1 MKRALTQFFIKVD
14 ENLICEFHA
23 TTKTNFSHM
32 KNVQFSKIQFKT
44 RLVAL
49 VLLCLLVNST
59 KSLAVDSSLKLQ
71 YIFNNSILD
80 SVSDNS
86 GNGYKAAL
94 KNGAIVKPMGR
105 FNVLDLGSL
114 NGYLDM
120 TAKSGAII
128 NTLTDFT
135 VSLYVYVDAT
145 VNVTAAGNFIW
156 TFANSAD
163 MTSTANGNM
172 FFTAINNRYAISKT
186 NWAAET
192 SVKQNA
198 ALAKGSWQHITYT
211 QSGSAG
217 TVYVNGVQVKTG
229 TVNIKPSDLGATTN
243 NYLGKSCYAGDAYLL
258 KSLMTDFRVYNRAL
272 PASEVTSLASSRA
285 GLDSALVVQ
294 QVADAKAQLALTGLN
309 AIISNLTLP
318 TDGGSG
324 VVVSWSSSQTNVIS
338 NTGVVSRPTA
348 GLDTAVVI
356 LTATLSKNG
365 VTATK
370 SFTAK
375 VVPSLSDKISAQL
388 DSTNLTISGNLNLL
402 RSNLSLSTA
411 GAEGSIITW
420 SSDKPTILS
429 GSGVILNRPAKGT
442 GNSKVLL
449 TASIKKGTVT
459 ITKTFEVYVAEDEG
473 FSAYLFAY
481 FTGNNISQEAFR
493 FALSNDGFV
502 YKALNN
508 NNPVISSASVS
519 STGGIRDPH
528 ILRGENN
535 DFYMVATD
543 MVSALGWNSNRAM
556 ILLKSA
562 NLTDWTSNVI
572 NIPNTYSQYAAADRV
587 WAPQTI
593 YDPTVGK
600 YMVYFAMRLGSF
612 DYDKIYYA
620 YANSTFTALESAP
633 KVLFDNA
640 GLPTIDSD
648 IVLKDGVYNLFF
660 KTEGNGNG
668 IKKAVSTTLT
678 GGYVLYDKYLQSTT
692 NAVEGGCVFRMYNT
706 DNWIL
711 MYDMYTSGAYQ
722 FTTSAD
728 LINFSVVPNGVSFD
742 FTPRHGTI
750 IPITSAEKQ
759 ALNAKWGNSTGIAEK
774 TQISFSVYPN
784 PAVDYLNVTTSG
796 QNSERMKISIYDFKG
811 SKLLEKYAV
820 FATEKVNISTFK
832 SGIYLLTCTTD
843 NGLVS
848 SAKFIVK

>member
-1 MKRALTQFFIKVD
+1 M
-14 ENLICEFHA
+14 
-23 TTKTNFSHM
+23 
-32 KNVQFSKIQFKT
+32 
-44 RLVAL
+44 
-49 VLLCLLVNST
+49 
-59 KSLAVDSSLKLQ
+59 AVDSSLKLQ
-71 YIFNNSILD
+71 YNFNSSVLD

-86 GNGYKAAL
+86 GNSYKAAL
-94 KNGAIVKPMGR
+94 KNGAIVKPLAR
-105 FNVLDLGSL
+105 FHVLDLGSL

-120 TAKSGAII
+120 TSKSGAII

-135 VSLYVYVDAT
+135 VSLYIYVDAT

-156 TFANSAD
+156 TFANSAN
-163 MTSTANGNM
+163 MNSTANGNM
-172 FFTAINNRYAISKT
+172 FFTATNNRYAISKI

-192 SVKQNA
+192 SVRQNA
-198 ALAKGSWQHITYT
+198 AIARGSWQHITYT
-211 QSGSAG
+211 QSGSTG
-217 TVYVNGVQVKTG
+217 TIYVNGNQVKTG
-229 TVNIKPSDLGATTN
+229 TINVKPSDLGATTN

-258 KSLMTDFRVYNRAL
+258 KSLLTDFRVYNRAL

-294 QVADAKAQLALTGLN
+294 QVADSKAQLTLNGLN

-324 VVVSWSSSQTNVIS
+324 VVVSWSSSNTNVIS
-338 NTGVVSRPTA
+338 NTGVVTRPVA
-348 GLDTAVVI
+348 GFDTAVVV

-370 SFTAK
+370 DFTAK

-402 RSNLSLSTA
+402 RSNISLSTA
-411 GAEGSIITW
+411 GTEGSTITW

-429 GSGVILNRPAKGT
+429 NAGVILNRPAKGI
-442 GNSKVLL
+442 GNAKVLL
-449 TASIKKGTVT
+449 SATITKGIIT
-459 ITKTFEVYVAEDEG
+459 ITKTFEVYVAEDED

-493 FALSNDGFV
+493 FALSDDGFV
-502 YKALNN
+502 YKALND
-508 NNPVISSASVS
+508 NNPVISSAAVS

-535 DFYMVATD
+535 EFYMVATD
-543 MVSALGWNSNRAM
+543 MVSALGWSSNRAM
-556 ILLKSA
+556 ILLKST
-562 NLTDWTSNVI
+562 NLTDWTSTVI
-572 NIPNTYSQYAAADRV
+572 NIPNTYSQYSAADRV

-593 YDPTVGK
+593 YDPAVGK
-600 YMVYFAMRLGSF
+600 YMVYFSMKLGSS

-633 KVLFDNA
+633 KVLFDNG

-648 IVLKDGVYNLFF
+648 IVLKDGVYHLFF

-722 FTTSAD
+722 FTNSTD
-728 LINFSVVPNGVSFD
+728 LINFSVVPNTVSFD

-774 TQISFSVYPN
+774 RALSFSIYPN

-796 QNSERMKISIYDFKG
+796 QNSGGMKISICDFKG
-811 SKLLEKYAV
+811 SKLMEKNA
-820 FATEKVNISTFK
+820 ASANEKIKVSSFK
-832 SGIYLLTCTTD
+832 PGIYLLTCSDD
-843 NGLVS
+843 NGLAS
-848 SAKFIVK
+848 SAKFIMK